1 MEILG
6 TAVENGS
13 PGGANGSAPPQSRAA
28 PAARPAENSRA
39 TRARLAA
46 RGGWDTAP
54 GPGGVWNYRDE
65 WFFMIDSDDL

>member
-39 TRARLAA
+39 RLAA

-65 WFFMIDSDDL
+65 WFFMINSDDL